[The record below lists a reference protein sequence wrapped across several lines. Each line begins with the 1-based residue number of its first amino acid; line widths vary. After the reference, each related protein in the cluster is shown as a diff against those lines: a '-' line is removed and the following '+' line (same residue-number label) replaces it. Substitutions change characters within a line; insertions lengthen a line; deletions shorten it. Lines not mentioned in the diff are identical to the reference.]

1 MNPHRVLIVVAR
13 FYEDLADH
21 LTAGA
26 VAVLQAEA
34 VDYELIA
41 VPGSFE
47 LPLAMKFAIDGR
59 RADRHRPPLDGCIAL
74 GCVIRGETDHYEHIC
89 REASRGLLDVAL
101 QLGLPLGFGVLTC
114 ETYAQALERADPA
127 RGNKGADAARACV
140 SLMAVQDA
148 FGSAGLYGG

>member
-1 MNPHRVLIVVAR
+1 MNPHRVLIAVAR

-26 VAVLQAEA
+26 VAVLQADGIA
-34 VDYELIA
+34 YERVE

-74 GCVIRGETDHYEHIC
+74 GCVIRGETDHYEYIC
-89 REASRGLLDVAL
+89 REASRGLMDAAL

-127 RGNKGADAARACV
+127 RGNKGADAARACIR
-140 SLMAVQDA
+140 LMAVQDA
-148 FGSAGLYGG
+148 FGSAGLYCG